1 MKKTVLIVLLAAVTI
16 TCTFV
21 ALPLNAS
28 ASTAPQTPLANDVA
42 SFIKDDRDMFIGDFR
57 LKLDYSFHLQRK
69 VVLIFTQNKTY
80 THSADL
86 FVQAGEYQS
95 IRNFNN
101 GII

>member
-1 MKKTVLIVLLAAVTI
+1 MKKTVLIVLLAAVT
-16 TCTFV
+16 
-21 ALPLNAS
+21 
-28 ASTAPQTPLANDVA
+28 
-42 SFIKDDRDMFIGDFR
+42 
-57 LKLDYSFHLQRK
+57 FHLQRK
-69 VVLIFTQNKTY
+69 VLLVFPQNKTY